1 MTPNLVNKDAILNG
15 SFTNGYH
22 ELNGIHD
29 DAEIF
34 NGSFAN
40 GYNELDDSIHN
51 DGEIPNESF
60 INGHRESNRI
70 QSNGQIFNESLT
82 NGHNELN
89 GIHGESFLAERG
101 FGTRAIHIGQDPDP
115 YTGAVIPPISL
126 STTFKQSSIGARKVH
141 IRLSLEINTI
151 LVLKFLIFLFLI
163 GLRIF

>member
-1 MTPNLVNKDAILNG
+1 AIFNE

-22 ELNGIHD
+22 ELNGIHN

-40 GYNELDDSIHN
+40 GYNELNDSIHN

-60 INGHRESNRI
+60 INGHCESNGI

-89 GIHGESFLAERG
+89 E
-101 FGTRAIHIGQDPDP
+101 QDPDS
-115 YTGAVIPPISL
+115 YTSTVIPSISL
-126 STTFKQSSIGARKVH
+126 STTFKQYSIGAHK
-141 IRLSLEINTI
+141 
-151 LVLKFLIFLFLI
+151 
-163 GLRIF
+163 

>member
-15 SFTNGYH
+15 SFTNGYY

-60 INGHRESNRI
+60 INGHRESNGI
-70 QSNGQIFNESLT
+70 QSNGQIFNELLT

-89 GIHGESFLAERG
+89 
-101 FGTRAIHIGQDPDP
+101 GQDPDP

-126 STTFKQSSIGARKVH
+126 STTFKQYSIGAYKGYEYSRSSN
-141 IRLSLEINTI
+141 LQET
-151 LVLKFLIFLFLI
+151 
-163 GLRIF
+163 